1 MKGCHI
7 VCKSGSPFVVCPAQ
21 VYKSTQSSI
30 LHLSSSESTQNAFKE
45 QSDCVEPSEP
55 QIPRLVSGYFN
66 LIKID
71 LNFKV
76 NNQQVL

>member
-1 MKGCHI
+1 MN
-7 VCKSGSPFVVCPAQ
+7 
-21 VYKSTQSSI
+21 
-30 LHLSSSESTQNAFKE
+30 ENQNEK
-45 QSDCVEPSEP
+45 SDCVELSEP
-55 QIPRLVSGYFN
+55 KIPRLVSGYFN